1 MFKTL
6 MTSLP
11 PQWVC
16 SIVHPLK
23 CKALVQKRRVMPH
36 LMSSNV
42 MRLQPGTTR
51 RVTVSKHVKLFS
63 STFHDCSVWP
73 FVLLIW
79 VALPFLSPL
88 LLYLIN
94 SNCMCAEV
102 KFLVSLQKTGGIYS
116 FLMKAELC
124 NLLSWNL
131 ASLTLQ
137 FCSPAIKNGTLVVK
151 RQHLHSQFRHF
162 CLLQDDW
169 TVKCNFLFNSIK
181 AVTVKKCRGQ
191 SQNMSMGVAAEN
203 SPVSL
208 KLSRPIERR

>member
-1 MFKTL
+1 M
-6 MTSLP
+6 
-11 PQWVC
+11 
-16 SIVHPLK
+16 
-23 CKALVQKRRVMPH
+23 
-36 LMSSNV
+36 
-42 MRLQPGTTR
+42 
-51 RVTVSKHVKLFS
+51 KLFP
-63 STFHDCSVWP
+63 STFHDSSVRP
-73 FVLLIW
+73 FLLLIW
-79 VALPFLSPL
+79 VALSFLSPL
-88 LLYLIN
+88 LLCLIN

-102 KFLVSLQKTGGIYS
+102 KSLVSSQKTGGIFS

-151 RQHLHSQFRHF
+151 RRHLHSQFRHF